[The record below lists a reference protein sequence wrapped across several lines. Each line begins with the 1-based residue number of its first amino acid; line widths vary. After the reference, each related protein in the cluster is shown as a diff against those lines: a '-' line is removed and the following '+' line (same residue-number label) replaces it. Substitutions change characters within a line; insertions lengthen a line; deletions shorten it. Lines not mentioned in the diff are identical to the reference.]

1 MPGERKLKRREEE
14 GRKKKNSS
22 RSKFKTRKCQALA
35 LFRREPTDSRVTARA
50 LATMDGALFNGWL
63 RQRKRKQRTGK
74 FGGQAFIRGP
84 RFDFCFKTFVSHDH
98 EPTEEPIR
106 PTFRAH
112 CAHPLYCS
120 LGGAYGERGEFTR
133 LLDLVPNGHLE
144 TFFASHR
151 AR

>member
-14 GRKKKNSS
+14 GRKKKIHRAASLKLASARLWHCFVASQQTPGWRRARWRQWMVPCSTDDFVKGNGSNAQESS
-22 RSKFKTRKCQALA
+22 ADRHSYGALA
-35 LFRREPTDSRVTARA
+35 S
-50 LATMDGALFNGWL
+50 
-63 RQRKRKQRTGK
+63 
-74 FGGQAFIRGP
+74 
-84 RFDFCFKTFVSHDH
+84 TFVLRLLSATTTSQ
-98 EPTEEPIR
+98 PKNPFG

>member
-50 LATMDGALFNGWL
+50 LATMDGALFNEWL

-106 PTFRAH
+106 ANFSSALCPPIILFSGGRVWRAWWVH
-112 CAHPLYCS
+112 APLGS
-120 LGGAYGERGEFTR
+120 
-133 LLDLVPNGHLE
+133 
-144 TFFASHR
+144 R
-151 AR
+151 A